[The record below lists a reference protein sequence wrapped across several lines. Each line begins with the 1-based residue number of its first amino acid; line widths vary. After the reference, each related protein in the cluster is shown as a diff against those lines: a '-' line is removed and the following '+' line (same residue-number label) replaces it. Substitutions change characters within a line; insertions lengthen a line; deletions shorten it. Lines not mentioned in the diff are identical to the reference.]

1 VSVPGYQS
9 IDEIPLD
16 EDEDEEEAPPAPPAP
31 PAPKPAS
38 SRRQHVSRPIERM
51 SLSDIIGDTGRALT
65 GDEQALSR
73 IGGGAERG
81 TLDTDMARGLRRGV
95 EDLAIGSS
103 EGTTGRYR
111 GDSAGSVGAL
121 QALTFDHGD
130 EITSAVQGRPIDEVR
145 REMEQA
151 EEQAPVAAGA
161 GRLAGGLAQAAI
173 LPGAGPTAGMGGR
186 LAVAGAQGAGFG
198 ALTAHGRSEGETPG
212 ERLAEMPGG
221 ALAGGATGLALG
233 GVFEGAGGALR
244 AARRVGE
251 GADRARVAS
260 VATGTSRELGDT
272 LMREAESLPGGIPA
286 LASRLRRLGLTTHGF
301 ELPGAGGAAETQ
313 RRALEAVDRLGSEG
327 ELGRI
332 YDQLDETVRVPRERL
347 TDSLLSTAQRIESD
361 PNSGRAADRILS
373 RAQDWEG
380 RLPPEMPYREAMRA
394 QRGLADDAT
403 WIDPTSGSPRPQVL
417 AGRSAASGVRATLDD
432 LAEPALGPDELAR
445 FQGTRRDYQ
454 AAEFARDWSDRA
466 LARMARNQ
474 PIGLQDVTAMT
485 GGQTRMEQLGRLLA
499 SRGMRSRGGAASATL
514 RELAQRVGR
523 RGDAPVRAADPLTQR
538 LGRLLAGGAGGA
550 TAEPRGPSIDE
561 IPIDEIPID
570 EGDE

>member
-16 EDEDEEEAPPAPPAP
+16 EEEEEAPPAP

-38 SRRQHVSRPIERM
+38 ARRQHVSRPIDRM

-130 EITSAVQGRPIDEVR
+130 EITSAVQGRPVDEVR

-173 LPGAGPTAGMGGR
+173 LPGAGPTAGIGGR

-260 VATGTSRELGDT
+260 IMTGTGGELGERM
-272 LMREAESLPGGIPA
+272 MREADALPGGTPA

-301 ELPGAGGAAETQ
+301 ELPGNGGAAATE
-313 RRALEAVDRLGSEG
+313 RRALDAVDRLGEGDG

-332 YDQLDETVRVPRERL
+332 YDLLDEQVPVPRERL
-347 TDSLLSTAQRIESD
+347 TDAILESATEVAAD
-361 PNSGRAADRILS
+361 PNSGNAADAILR
-373 RAQDWEG
+373 RAQQWEE
-380 RLPPEMPYREAMRA
+380 RLPAEMPYRRA
-394 QRGLADDAT
+394 RDAYSGLREQSWRNPTDPNPTATIEGARDAA
-403 WIDPTSGSPRPQVL
+403 R
-417 AGRSAASGVRATLDD
+417 RVRASLDD
-432 LAEPALGPDELAR
+432 LAEPALGPEDLEAFR
-445 FQGTRRDYQ
+445 GTRRDLQ
-454 AAEFARDWSDRA
+454 AAMFARDWSGRA
-466 LARMARNQ
+466 VQRASRNQSISLGDTVAASGGNTPLESLAR
-474 PIGLQDVTAMT
+474 L
-485 GGQTRMEQLGRLLA
+485 LG
-499 SRGMRSRGGAASATL
+499 SRGVRSRGGAMRATAL
-514 RELAQRVGR
+514 EGLQRLGR
-523 RGDAPVRAADPLTQR
+523 HGDAPVRAADPLTQR
-538 LGRLLAGGAGGA
+538 LGRLLAGEAGGA